1 MKMAALAA
9 LAAVASA
16 ANASVTYTDSSNE
29 LFNNGFGHLDIQSVV
44 VDHDA
49 TNLYFNINLRG
60 SVDDT
65 NWGKY
70 CIGIDTVGNTINSSG
85 NGWGRNISWG
95 GQGIDYWIASWAD
108 DGGSNFG
115 GEVRQMTEAN
125 GNGNSL
131 LAATY
136 LNSPGFSGT
145 SVGTQQTFVISR
157 ALLGLT
163 SDQTFT
169 FDVITTGSNFDPGVD
184 HLSRADQATSG
195 WGNQSTAG
203 TFNSYTI
210 PTPGSVA
217 LLGLGTLAALRRRR

>member
-9 LAAVASA
+9 LAAVAGA
-16 ANASVTYTDSSNE
+16 ANASVTYTDSNND
-29 LFNNGFGHLDIQSVV
+29 LFNNGFGHLDVQSVV

-49 TNLYFNINLRG
+49 TNLYFTINVRTSL
-60 SVDDT
+60 DNDA
-65 NWGKY
+65 WGKY
-70 CIGIDTVGNTINSSG
+70 CIGINTVGNTINSTG

-108 DGGSNFG
+108 NDGNNFG
-115 GEVRQMTEAN
+115 GEIREMTEAN
-125 GNGNSL
+125 GNGNNL

-136 LNSPGFSGT
+136 ANAGISGT
-145 SVGTQQTFVISR
+145 STGTQQTFVLSR
-157 ALLGLT
+157 ALLGLG

-184 HLSRADQATSG
+184 HLSRADLATSD
-195 WGNQSTAG
+195 WSVQSVAGN
-203 TFNSYTI
+203 FNSYTI

-217 LLGLGTLAALRRRR
+217 LLGIGALAALRRRR

>member
-9 LAAVASA
+9 LVAVAGA
-16 ANASVTYTDSSNE
+16 ANASVTYTDSNND
-29 LFNNGFGHLDIQSVV
+29 LFNNGFGHLDVQSVV

-49 TNLYFNINLRG
+49 TNLYFTINVRTSL
-60 SVDDT
+60 DADA
-65 NWGKY
+65 WGKY
-70 CIGIDTVGNTINSSG
+70 CIGINTVGNTINSTG

-95 GQGIDYWIASWAD
+95 GQGIDYWVASWAD
-108 DGGSNFG
+108 QDGNNFG
-115 GEVRQMTEAN
+115 GEIREMTDPN
-125 GNGNSL
+125 GNGNNL

-136 LNSPGFSGT
+136 AGPGISGT
-145 SVGTQQTFVISR
+145 STGTQQTFVLSR

-163 SDQTFT
+163 SNQTFT

-184 HLSRADQATSG
+184 HLSRADLATSD
-195 WGNQSTAG
+195 WSVQSVAGN
-203 TFNSYTI
+203 FNSYTI